1 MLNANSWEGDDV
13 PRRSVWLR
21 ILGVVDSVLEQLVE
35 EADGSVVAHVRPNRR
50 QRQRCGICGRRG
62 PLYDQGEGRR
72 RWRGLDVGYTR
83 FLVEAAAP
91 RITCREHG
99 VVAARVP
106 WARHRSRY
114 LRAFED
120 QVAWLATQC
129 SQQACSELMRLDW
142 QTVGRIITR
151 VVDEASRSHD
161 RLDGL
166 HRIGIDEISWRRGQR
181 YLTLVVDHVSG
192 RLVWAAEGR
201 SRKVVDSFFDRLGQE
216 RCAQLT
222 HVSSDGAE
230 WILVPVEEHCPNATI
245 CLDPFHVVQWA
256 TNALDKVRREI
267 WNQIRRAGHKAAAT
281 ELKGSRWVLLKNAQ
295 DLTANEAAKLAL
307 VAKLNAPLYRAY
319 LLKEQLRLVFH
330 VGYAEAM
337 RTLERWLQ
345 WARRCRIGPFVA
357 LARTIRYYRAD
368 IEATLLHGVTN
379 GRVESLNTK
388 VRLIARR
395 AFGFRSAHA
404 LIALSEL
411 TLGGLC
417 PPLPGRQVP

>member
-1 MLNANSWEGDDV
+1 V
-13 PRRSVWLR
+13 PGRSVWLR
-21 ILGVVDSVLEQLVE
+21 ILGVVDSVLESLVE
-35 EADGSVVAHVRPNRR
+35 EPDGSVVAHVRPKRR
-50 QRQRCGICGRRG
+50 QRQRCPFCGQRC

-72 RWRGLDVGYTR
+72 WWRGLDLGTTR

-91 RITCREHG
+91 RVSCREHG
-99 VVAARVP
+99 VVVARVP
-106 WARHRSRY
+106 WARHGSRF

-129 SQQACSELMRLDW
+129 SQKACSQLMRLDW
-142 QTVGRIITR
+142 ETVGRIITR
-151 VVDEASRSHD
+151 VVAEASRSHD
-161 RLDGL
+161 RLDDL
-166 HRIGIDEISWRRGQR
+166 QRIGIDEISWRRGQR
-181 YLTLVVDHVSG
+181 YLTLVVDHATG

-201 SRKVVDSFFDRLGQE
+201 SKKVVERFFEQLGPQ

-230 WILVPVEEHCPNATI
+230 WILGPVEQHCPNATI

-256 TNALDKVRREI
+256 TSALDKVRRAI
-267 WNQIRRAGHKAAAT
+267 WNQTRRSGQKAEAT
-281 ELKGSRWVLLKNAQ
+281 ELKGSRWVLLRNAQ
-295 DLTANEAAKLAL
+295 DLTVSETAKLAL

-319 LLKEQLRLVFH
+319 LLKEHLRMVFH
-330 VGYAEAM
+330 VGYEDAIGS
-337 RTLERWLQ
+337 LERWLQ
-345 WARRCRIGPFVA
+345 WARRCRIDPFVA
-357 LARTIRYYRAD
+357 LARTITYYRAD
-368 IEATLLHGVTN
+368 IEATLLHGVNN

-395 AFGFRSAHA
+395 AFGFRSAQA

-417 PPLPGRQVP
+417 PPLPGRQRL

>member
-1 MLNANSWEGDDV
+1 
-13 PRRSVWLR
+13 
-21 ILGVVDSVLEQLVE
+21 VVV
-35 EADGSVVAHVRPNRR
+35 
-50 QRQRCGICGRRG
+50 
-62 PLYDQGEGRR
+62 
-72 RWRGLDVGYTR
+72 
-83 FLVEAAAP
+83 
-91 RITCREHG
+91 
-99 VVAARVP
+99 ARVP
-106 WARHRSRY
+106 WARHGSRY
-114 LRAFED
+114 LRTFED

-129 SQQACSELMRLDW
+129 SQKACSQLMRLDW
-142 QTVGRIITR
+142 QTVGRIIGR
-151 VVDEASRSHD
+151 VVDEASRTHD

-166 HRIGIDEISWRRGQR
+166 QQIGIDEISWRTGQR

-201 SRKVVDSFFDRLGQE
+201 SRKVVDSFFEQLGPD

-230 WILVPVEEHCPNATI
+230 WILIPVEEHCPNATI

-256 TNALDKVRREI
+256 TNALDTVRREL
-267 WNQIRRAGHKAAAT
+267 WNQIRRAGHQAAAV
-281 ELKGSRWVLLKNAQ
+281 ELKGSRWALLKNPQ
-295 DLTANEAAKLAL
+295 DLTATQAAKLAV

-319 LLKEQLRLVFH
+319 LLKEQLRMIFH
-330 VGYAEAM
+330 VGYDEAIGS
-337 RTLERWLQ
+337 LDRWLQ

-368 IEATLLHGVTN
+368 IEATLLHRVTN

-395 AFGFRSAHA
+395 AFGFHSAQA

-417 PPLPGRQVP
+417 PSLPGRQPG